1 MPGVPFGRPSNRWPS
16 VRHRAAAEGSTK
28 MSKSKK
34 SKVVVFSLTMPK
46 TEIPFATLRTSL
58 PRFGAMRQGFE
69 ALGCRVEVVDVKA

>member
-1 MPGVPFGRPSNRWPS
+1 MPWVPFGRPSKRWPS

-46 TEIPFATLRTSL
+46 TEIPFAELSTTLKK
-58 PRFGAMRQGFE
+58 FGKMRADFE
-69 ALGCRVEVVDVKA
+69 QLAVRVEVVDVKA